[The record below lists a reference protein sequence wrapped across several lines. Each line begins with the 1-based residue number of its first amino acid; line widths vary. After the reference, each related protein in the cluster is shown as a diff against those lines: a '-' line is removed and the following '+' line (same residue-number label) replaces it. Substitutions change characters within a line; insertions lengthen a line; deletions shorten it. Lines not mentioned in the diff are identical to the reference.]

1 MSESA
6 SPTTEE
12 LRQQQERVATQASL
26 DEQELARKA
35 MADRAKLAEEREA
48 AAAKNV
54 SSSTQTKVTKK

>member
-12 LRQQQERVATQASL
+12 LRQQQERMATQASL